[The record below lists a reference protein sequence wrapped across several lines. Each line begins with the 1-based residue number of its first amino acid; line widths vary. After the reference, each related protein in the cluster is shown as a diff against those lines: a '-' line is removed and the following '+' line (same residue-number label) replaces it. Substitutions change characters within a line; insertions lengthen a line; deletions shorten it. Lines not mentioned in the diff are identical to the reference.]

1 MRTAGLGL
9 IVPGVLCVVA
19 GTLIWLAGKYGI
31 PLGRLP
37 GDLKWEGRGWSLAV
51 PLATSII
58 ISIILTVMLNLFLR
72 R

>member
-9 IVPGVLCVVA
+9 IVLGVLFVVA
-19 GTLIWLAGKYGI
+19 GTLIWLAGKHGI

-37 GDLKWEGRGWSLAV
+37 GDLKWEGRGWSISV

-58 ISIILTVMLNLFLR
+58 ISIILTVLLNLFLR